1 MIYAR
6 TDKPGNGGSLF
17 SIGQL
22 GQAMPESLAYNVHH
36 FNCHQCQ
43 AAGRLTQGQRRCE
56 VGNPLWQAYVQAVVA
71 SAVGPDTARAGIS
84 EAARSD
90 GAGPQALPD
99 GNHGKNDF
107 STLSGRV

>member
-22 GQAMPESLAYNVHH
+22 GNAMPESLAYNAHH
-36 FNCHQCQ
+36 FNCPQCQ
-43 AAGRLTQGQRRCE
+43 AAGRMTPGQRRCE
-56 VGNPLWQAYVQAVVA
+56 VGHPLWQAYLQAVVGGSEA
-71 SAVGPDTARAGIS
+71 ARAGIS
-84 EAARSD
+84 EAARS
-90 GAGPQALPD
+90 GASLSSTLPD